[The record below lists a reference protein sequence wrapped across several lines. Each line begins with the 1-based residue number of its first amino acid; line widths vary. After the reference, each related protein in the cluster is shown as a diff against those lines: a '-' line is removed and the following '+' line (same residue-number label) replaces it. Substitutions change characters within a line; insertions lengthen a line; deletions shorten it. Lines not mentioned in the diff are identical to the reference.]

1 MNLSSRFSNRYAFL
15 RGNFLLLTITWVFMF
30 FALPIPNTY
39 AGLYYRELGATDFVL
54 SVIGFAGSIALAL
67 VQFPGGYL
75 ADKHGRRWLV
85 FTMTFGVAL
94 FSIFFVIAPS
104 WHFIVLGIMLQNFC
118 LLYQPALFAIMLD
131 SLSPENRGAGLT
143 IQAVITNLVSLPASI
158 IAGFLI
164 LTYQL
169 DMGMRIAYSIVTVA
183 YFAAAVLRYRLK
195 ETLPSNGE
203 TRRPSMLDAFREY
216 PRAVKESMQV
226 WSKVPKSV
234 FHLFLSNGVVSSL
247 VVGCGTYFLVYATD
261 VLGLEKFQWAIVM
274 AFMSLSV
281 AIPAILA
288 GLWMDKF
295 GRKSFLIIGYLC
307 YLPAM
312 VIFVF
317 ANVYVTFYML
327 LVAFFFYG
335 MGQMLT
341 SSGYQSILGDLTPRE
356 LRGKV
361 VGCSQ
366 FFIYLSQAFTQLLI
380 GFLYSYVWKPLP
392 FLMLAIGALPIAMLV
407 SFKVFESA
415 TREV

>member
-1 MNLSSRFSNRYAFL
+1 
-15 RGNFLLLTITWVFMF
+15 
-30 FALPIPNTY
+30 
-39 AGLYYRELGATDFVL
+39 
-54 SVIGFAGSIALAL
+54 
-67 VQFPGGYL
+67 
-75 ADKHGRRWLV
+75 
-85 FTMTFGVAL
+85 
-94 FSIFFVIAPS
+94 
-104 WHFIVLGIMLQNFC
+104 
-118 LLYQPALFAIMLD
+118 
-131 SLSPENRGAGLT
+131 
-143 IQAVITNLVSLPASI
+143 
-158 IAGFLI
+158 
-164 LTYQL
+164 
-169 DMGMRIAYSIVTVA
+169 
-183 YFAAAVLRYRLK
+183 
-195 ETLPSNGE
+195 
-203 TRRPSMLDAFREY
+203 
-216 PRAVKESMQV
+216 MQV

>member
-1 MNLSSRFSNRYAFL
+1 M
-15 RGNFLLLTITWVFMF
+15 LTITWVFMF